1 MLYDRG
7 HQAGPLQFIK
17 NDALLSFQAVV
28 NIFFDFFRGVL
39 GVICE
44 KYDW

>member
-17 NDALLSFQAVV
+17 NDALLSFKAVG
-28 NIFFDFFRGVL
+28 NIFFDFFWRVF